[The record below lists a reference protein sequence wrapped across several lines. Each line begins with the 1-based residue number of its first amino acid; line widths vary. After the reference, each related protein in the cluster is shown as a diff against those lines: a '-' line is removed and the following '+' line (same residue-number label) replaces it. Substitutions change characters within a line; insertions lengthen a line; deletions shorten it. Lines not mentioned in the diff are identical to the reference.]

1 MRSHRKLPFFL
12 LRKVP
17 TPRTDRGG
25 PDSRSSEWGNN
36 HLPKLGPLAGLCR
49 VSLVGGTAPAGHP
62 AMTHLACTRTADLPP
77 RMRRGSLRPTAC
89 SLHHEASPPQFS
101 FLLPESPPTARLP
114 FPPGL
119 LHRRAPYPRISPNHS
134 TALSQGLSQGLP
146 PLSPNLSHAL
156 VSLSPRYAS
165 GARLPPGGWDGGTHH
180 AAVRHPR
187 TRWDRS
193 PGWWRQLL
201 QGAASQPAEW
211 SAASSLGEP
220 RCHLTI

>member
-36 HLPKLGPLAGLCR
+36 YLPKLGPLAGLCR

-114 FPPGL
+114 FPPVSFTAGPPIPGFPPTTPL
-119 LHRRAPYPRISPNHS
+119 PYPRVSPKACHLS
-134 TALSQGLSQGLP
+134 LPIFPTPWFPCPPAMRVEPVSLPAAGMVALTTQRSGTPGRGGTEVRGGGGSCCRVLLRSLLSGALP
-146 PLSPNLSHAL
+146 PAL
-156 VSLSPRYAS
+156 AN
-165 GARLPPGGWDGGTHH
+165 PG
-180 AAVRHPR
+180 V
-187 TRWDRS
+187 
-193 PGWWRQLL
+193 
-201 QGAASQPAEW
+201 
-211 SAASSLGEP
+211 
-220 RCHLTI
+220 I